1 MDNYEQAIKGV
12 EFASKILQIRT
23 PEVRFFTNEEINN
36 RHVNALYKDHDNIIA
51 FNEQWLKTV
60 NNIEVQVACFHESR
74 HAFQYEVVN
83 GIYRG
88 YLQIDLIINIM
99 DIAFSL
105 SDQKNQQNQEMTR
118 CDSSSSHQMLCDESG
133 LLCHVAHNATPDRF
147 QPASF

>member
-36 RHVNALYKDHDNIIA
+36 RGVNALYKDQDNIIS
-51 FNEQWLKTV
+51 FNEQWLKIV

-83 GIYRG
+83 EIYRG
-88 YLQIDLIINIM
+88 DLQIDLKTTELWKREYSNYKSILNRNENEYLIQ
-99 DIAFSL
+99 DI
-105 SDQKNQQNQEMTR
+105 
-118 CDSSSSHQMLCDESG
+118 
-133 LLCHVAHNATPDRF
+133 
-147 QPASF
+147 